1 MVKYFSH
8 PADLSIIIII
18 IIIIIIV
25 TVIINYVPY

>member
-18 IIIIIIV
+18 IIIIIV